1 MLNIL
6 VEKLKAMTCAEVALM
21 AAEIDVS
28 YDCLISIRYGRIK
41 NPKLET
47 FLKIQAYFEQ

>member
-1 MLNIL
+1 MLEII
-6 VEKLKAMTCAEVALM
+6 VDKLKKMSCTDIQLM
-21 AAEIDVS
+21 ADQIDVS

-41 NPKLET
+41 NPTLET

>member
-1 MLNIL
+1 MLQTI
-6 VEKLKAMTCAEVALM
+6 VEKLKSMTCAEVASM

-47 FLKIQAYFEQ
+47 FLKIQAYFEK